1 MEGKEVELECTQTM
15 FSRSSAD
22 NKIRDRDTWEEKG
35 KTKEKW
41 EEILRFGSSV
51 FVQFSFV
58 LCVKARTIYVEEAR
72 TCCILLGDSGAG
84 EVKNREQ
91 RMRGRVRK

>member
-1 MEGKEVELECTQTM
+1 M

-51 FVQFSFV
+51 FV
-58 LCVKARTIYVEEAR
+58 
-72 TCCILLGDSGAG
+72 
-84 EVKNREQ
+84 
-91 RMRGRVRK
+91 